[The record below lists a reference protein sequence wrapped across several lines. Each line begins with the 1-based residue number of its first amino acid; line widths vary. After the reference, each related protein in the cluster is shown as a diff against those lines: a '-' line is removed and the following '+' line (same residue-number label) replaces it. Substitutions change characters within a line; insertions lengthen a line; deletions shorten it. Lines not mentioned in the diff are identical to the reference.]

1 MWLVVHVT
9 FMTGFKNRFRTL
21 VSWGLSFLGRG
32 RAERSFSTLPTERR
46 K

>member
-21 VSWGLSFLGRG
+21 ISWGLSFLGRG
-32 RAERSFSTLPTERR
+32 RAERALTVEKIGP
-46 K
+46 